1 LAEIAKTYNSF
12 GNYLKAEYIY
22 GEFIAENSLTMP
34 VKTALLNL
42 IQQMDLLLQQLSEE
56 EYCRQLPE
64 FDQHS
69 IGQHFRH
76 ILEFFQCLEE
86 GIAAGVIDY
95 SERSRNAVY
104 ETQPAAA
111 RQAFGSIAQGLTDLD
126 DCCPVAVRTEVG
138 ADHRPCYDSTIG
150 RELVFTFEHAIHH
163 LAIIKIGLR
172 CHFPHI
178 CVDRHLGVAPSTLKA
193 QRRSAGA

>member
-1 LAEIAKTYNSF
+1 MAKIAKTHNLF
-12 GNYLKAEYIY
+12 GFSPKAEYIY
-22 GEFIAENSLTMP
+22 AEFVVENSLNMP

-42 IQQMDLLLQQLSEE
+42 IQQIDLLLQQLSEE

-64 FDQHS
+64 FDRHS
-69 IGQHFRH
+69 IGQHCRH
-76 ILEFFQCLEE
+76 ILEFFQCLEK
-86 GIAAGVIDY
+86 GSATGVIDY
-95 SERSRNAVY
+95 SERPRNAVY

-111 RQAFGSIAQGLTDLD
+111 RQAFGSIVQELMDLD
-126 DCCPVAVRTEVG
+126 VYHPVAVCTEVG
-138 ADHRPCYDSTIG
+138 ADHRPCYNSTIG

-178 CVDRHLGVAPSTLKA
+178 CVDRHLGVAPSTLRA
-193 QRRSAGA
+193 QRHSAGT

>member
-1 LAEIAKTYNSF
+1 MAEMHNLF
-12 GNYLKAEYIY
+12 GVSPAAEYIY
-22 GEFIAENSLTMP
+22 AEFVVENSLNMP

-64 FDQHS
+64 FDRHS

-76 ILEFFQCLEE
+76 VLEFFQCLEK

-95 SERSRNAVY
+95 SERPRNTVY

-111 RQAFGSIAQGLTDLD
+111 RQALGSIAQGLVDLD
-126 DCCPVAVRTEVG
+126 DRRPVAVCAEVG
-138 ADHRPCYDSTIG
+138 ADHRPCYNSTIG